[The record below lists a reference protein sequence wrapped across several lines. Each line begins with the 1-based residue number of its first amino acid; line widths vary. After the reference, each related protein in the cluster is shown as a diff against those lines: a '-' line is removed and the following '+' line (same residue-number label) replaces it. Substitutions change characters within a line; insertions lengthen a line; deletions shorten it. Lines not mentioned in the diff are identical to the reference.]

1 VGTYENI
8 NLQLPEF
15 KDTSASSQSKIA
27 QPTSRKA
34 PGTAKPEKLTQKPPK
49 ITLDRS
55 TTGTQGSA
63 RKKNKKPDTKVL
75 HGTDDSD

>member
-15 KDTSASSQSKIA
+15 KDTPASSQSKIA

-34 PGTAKPEKLTQKPPK
+34 PGTAKPEKLTQKPP
-49 ITLDRS
+49 RS
-55 TTGTQGSA
+55 PLTDQLQA
-63 RKKNKKPDTKVL
+63 PRVLLEKKNKPDTKVL
-75 HGTDDSD
+75 HGMDDSD

>member
-15 KDTSASSQSKIA
+15 KDMPASSQSKIT

-34 PGTAKPEKLTQKPPK
+34 PGTRKPEKLTQKPPK
-49 ITLDRS
+49 ITLDGS

-63 RKKNKKPDTKVL
+63 QKKKQQA
-75 HGTDDSD
+75 